1 MIHARKDYMR
11 IQDPL
16 VDRGNGSKGI
26 PKEEPVFLLRAQ
38 DILFVPMLTIY
49 AILAEAQGCD
59 ARLVQTIRAHI
70 ELAKLW
76 PTRKRAD
83 L

>member
-1 MIHARKDYMR
+1 MR

-16 VDRGNGSKGI
+16 VDRGKGDHGI

-38 DILFVPMLTIY
+38 DSLFIPMLTIY
-49 AILAEAQGCD
+49 AILAEATGCD
-59 ARLVQTIRAHI
+59 ARMVQTVKAHL

-76 PTRKRAD
+76 PVRKRAD